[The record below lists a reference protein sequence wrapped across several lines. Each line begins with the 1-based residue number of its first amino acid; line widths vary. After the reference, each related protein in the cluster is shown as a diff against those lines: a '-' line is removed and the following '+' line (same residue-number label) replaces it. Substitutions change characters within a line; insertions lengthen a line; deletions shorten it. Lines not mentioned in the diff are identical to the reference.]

1 MRLDALD
8 MDSTH
13 LFDSENIMP
22 IQNIVSGVSTHVTRT
37 VGNYDSRYPREAKC
51 CRMQQRR
58 ESPARD
64 TKASVVVTLVI
75 TNPRSGNVAGKLT
88 STCMALYFQQSLKVT
103 ATFQQ
108 KGGKS
113 YPNFDITECLRITI
127 LCTHPFAPGAGDDV
141 CEHAT
146 CGYAV
151 HSVCAGTAG
160 LGSAFAWQTS
170 PKTSTFLDRSNMTRC
185 I

>member
-1 MRLDALD
+1 MLPNAAAPGISCTGHKSKRGG
-8 MDSTH
+8 SICNH
-13 LFDSENIMP
+13 
-22 IQNIVSGVSTHVTRT
+22 Q
-37 VGNYDSRYPREAKC
+37 
-51 CRMQQRR
+51 
-58 ESPARD
+58 SPNGYA
-64 TKASVVVTLVI
+64 
-75 TNPRSGNVAGKLT
+75 AGKLT

-127 LCTHPFAPGAGDDV
+127 LCTHPFAPAAGDDV

-151 HSVCAGTAG
+151 HSVCAGAAG